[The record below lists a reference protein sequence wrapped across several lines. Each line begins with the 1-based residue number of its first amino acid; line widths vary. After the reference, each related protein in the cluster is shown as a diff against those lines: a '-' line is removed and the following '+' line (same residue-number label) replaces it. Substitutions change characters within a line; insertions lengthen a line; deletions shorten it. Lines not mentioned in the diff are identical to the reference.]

1 MFRLSRAKPRAGLLE
16 SVCGPQDPLEHEL
29 SECRLG
35 VDLDV
40 VAANRI
46 EASPARRGIADPNSR
61 SRARIDAG
69 VRNGHLAQNGEP
81 RNGRD
86 VLAHLVPLVGAVPWA
101 GDTLEDGMQR
111 LGRFPLDGA
120 ARAVAVVRG
129 EPRAIDVRLE

>member
-1 MFRLSRAKPRAGLLE
+1 MVRLSRAKPRAGLLE
-16 SVCGPQDPLEHEL
+16 PVCGPQDPLEKEL
-29 SECRLG
+29 SEG
-35 VDLDV
+35 
-40 VAANRI
+40 
-46 EASPARRGIADPNSR
+46 
-61 SRARIDAG
+61 RIDAR

-86 VLAHLVPLVGAVPWA
+86 VLAHLVPLVGAVPRA

-129 EPRAIDVRLE
+129 EPRAIDVALEPRKLAL